1 MAFRIEF
8 SPAAREH
15 IRDLTARQRSVVLQG
30 IREQL
35 QLQPTTAT
43 RNRKPLRP
51 ESMAEWELRMGII
64 RVYYDVTIE
73 PDEVVSIIAVGIK
86 VRNRVRIGSEDV
98 HDPSSD

>member
-1 MAFRIEF
+1 MAFRIEL

-15 IRDLTARQRSVVLQG
+15 IRDLTARQRTIVLQG
-30 IREQL
+30 IRGQL
-35 QLQPTTAT
+35 QSQPKTAT

-51 ESMAEWELRMGII
+51 ESLAEWELRIGNI

-98 HDPSSD
+98 P